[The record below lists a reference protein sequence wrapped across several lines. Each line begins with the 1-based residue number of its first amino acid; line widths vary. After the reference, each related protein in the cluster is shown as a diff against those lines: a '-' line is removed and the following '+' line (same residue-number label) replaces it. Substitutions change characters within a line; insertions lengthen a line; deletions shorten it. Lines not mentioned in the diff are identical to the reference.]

1 MKGGDYMSDYRKT
14 QMELAVEYSSKMI
27 KNKTYD
33 GDSQIKILKE
43 VYKTI
48 IELERNPFD
57 D

>member
-1 MKGGDYMSDYRKT
+1 MSDYRKT